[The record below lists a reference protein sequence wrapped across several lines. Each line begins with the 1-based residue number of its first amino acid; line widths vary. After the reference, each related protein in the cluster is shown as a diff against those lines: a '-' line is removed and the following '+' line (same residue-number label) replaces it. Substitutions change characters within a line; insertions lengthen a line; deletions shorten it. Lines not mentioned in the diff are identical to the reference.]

1 MTILST
7 ADLLKQ
13 AEDHLD
19 RFELEECLVLCQQAV
34 SQDEACVD
42 ALQLYASVLIELG
55 QIETAREALL
65 RAVTASPNAGYE
77 KYLALAQLSTAND
90 SLGYYSEAARILK
103 GLLPS
108 VTDTEVLKTMHRQLS
123 NIFASAAELYLT
135 DLCFEEGAESRCEAL
150 VAESIAADASNPE
163 GLRLQADLRLSQDRK
178 EDAKASMLACLALWK
193 DLSFD
198 DLQYPLYEQRLAMSK
213 VLLEVELFEEATEVL
228 EGLLEE
234 DDSVIDSWYL
244 LGIAQV
250 SLKDAEG
257 AIEALVSVLALMVR
271 LPVNDLDQEQKESVY
286 GLLKEIGVDAPKI
299 WADLEEEIRTMTQ

>member
-1 MTILST
+1 MTT

-19 RFELEECLVLCQQAV
+19 RFELDECLALCQKAI

-55 QIETAREALL
+55 QIDPAREALL
-65 RAVTASPNAGYE
+65 KAVSASPNAGYE
-77 KYLALAQLSTAND
+77 KFLALAQLSISTE

-103 GLLPS
+103 EHLTS
-108 VTDTEVLKTMHRQLS
+108 ITDVEYLKTMNRQLS

-135 DLCFEEGAESRCEAL
+135 DLCFEENAEAQCEAL
-150 VAESIAADASNPE
+150 VAESIAADTSNPE
-163 GLRLQADLRLSQDRK
+163 SLRLQADLRLSQDRK
-178 EDAKASMLACLALWK
+178 DDAKTSILTCLGLWK

-198 DLQYPLYEQRLAMSK
+198 DLQYPLYEQRLAMAK
-213 VLLEVELFEEATEVL
+213 VLLELELCEEATEVL

-234 DDSVIDSWYL
+234 DDSVVDSWYL

-271 LPVNDLDQEQKESVY
+271 LPAEDLDQEQKESVF

-299 WADLEEEIRTMTQ
+299 WADLEEEIRAMNQ